1 MGEKRQRRRALA
13 AAALVAGMLGMV
25 AVPGLLQRL
34 EEGPAPEV
42 AGPARASPLVRAV
55 LGGETAWEE
64 VLPGYRAGP
73 SAPAWFVEELFAP
86 EGARESYASEDG
98 QVLSF
103 VFPGVAADRAEML
116 AKALVNRGWLGV
128 PSGVEGCATF
138 VKGEGLCRWAM
149 VSCTDAAGWT
159 SVVVRVRMVE

>member
-1 MGEKRQRRRALA
+1 MDERRQRRRALA
-13 AAALVAGMLGMV
+13 AAALVAGALGV
-25 AVPGLLQRL
+25 TAVSGLLQQL
-34 EEGPAPEV
+34 KDEGPETM
-42 AGPARASPLVRAV
+42 GPPRASPLVRAV
-55 LGGETAWEE
+55 LGGEAAWEE
-64 VLPGYRAGP
+64 ALPGYRAGP
-73 SAPAWFVEELFAP
+73 SAPTWFADELFSP

-98 QVLSF
+98 QVLGF
-103 VFPGVAADRAEML
+103 VFPGAAAERAAVV
-116 AKALVNRGWLGV
+116 AKALADRGWLGV